1 MASVRT
7 LRELGALWLVRMVG
21 ENKEVRDSGVA
32 SVKLLENIR
41 VPLKSE
47 NWPLLLCL

>member
-1 MASVRT
+1 MASVGT

-21 ENKEVRDSGVA
+21 ENKEVRDGVA
-32 SVKLLENIR
+32 SVKPLENIR